1 MKMKVSDL
9 DGRALNWAVAFT
21 LYGEPS
27 AVYPNS
33 FAFDESSN
41 VKAVLVARLGVV
53 SIDRDEFNPSGNW
66 AHGGPIFEKTGIF
79 PTYCHDWDAFH
90 GPQTDPMP
98 YEAEGERCVMYGEK
112 PLIAGC
118 RAVVYNAVGPTI
130 EIPDELCEVV
140 S

>member
-1 MKMKVSDL
+1 MLMKVSDL
-9 DGRALNWAVAFT
+9 DGRALNWAVGFSISDMRRDIGNDQT
-21 LYGEPS
+21 EFMI
-27 AVYPNS
+27 N
-33 FAFDESSN
+33 D
-41 VKAVLVARLGVV
+41 KIWVV
-53 SIDRDEFNPSGNW
+53 SAQGNEADDTEFNPCGNW

-130 EIPDELCEVV
+130 EIPDELCEVK
-140 S
+140 SCK